1 MGYATESKAVTC
13 QSDASLAIFSC
24 AAAHDA
30 RRCSGRSRARACYA
44 LNADDALRRKIEPE
58 LRKVEVAAS
67 RGQLAGGHILHI
79 EEALLAKPAQE
90 LWMGDVLQCMNFLA
104 FVCGV
109 TADWPI
115 TMPPWMGTAAAP
127 TPLDS
132 SRVSCMQP

>member
-1 MGYATESKAVTC
+1 M
-13 QSDASLAIFSC
+13 LC
-24 AAAHDA
+24 AL
-30 RRCSGRSRARACYA
+30 RP
-44 LNADDALRRKIEPE
+44 NDALRRKIEPE